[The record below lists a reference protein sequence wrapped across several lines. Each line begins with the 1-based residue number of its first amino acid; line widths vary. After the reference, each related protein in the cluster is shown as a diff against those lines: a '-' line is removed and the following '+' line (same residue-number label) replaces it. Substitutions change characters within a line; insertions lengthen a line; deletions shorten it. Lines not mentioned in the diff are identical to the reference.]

1 VSRTDQVARLIER
14 LQRGVVERDCLRRRR
29 ASRAELEARERA
41 LERLR
46 WQLAAVARRTA
57 YDDLGNAA

>member
-14 LQRGVVERDCLRRRR
+14 LQRGVVERDCLRRCR